1 MLQVWIHIGHARDGR
16 TIAGTGKSMWRHPPC
31 LANWTRKWGLVS
43 GQPPLPAFI
52 FSPLSNVDIMINL
65 PSNQYRL
72 PQGYNQQ
79 DLESVSSFYE

>member
-1 MLQVWIHIGHARDGR
+1 MYHTWQQLLF
-16 TIAGTGKSMWRHPPC
+16 TFTGVRRASAPR
-31 LANWTRKWGLVS
+31 GDEEVGS
-43 GQPPLPAFI
+43 GVGAAPLPAFI